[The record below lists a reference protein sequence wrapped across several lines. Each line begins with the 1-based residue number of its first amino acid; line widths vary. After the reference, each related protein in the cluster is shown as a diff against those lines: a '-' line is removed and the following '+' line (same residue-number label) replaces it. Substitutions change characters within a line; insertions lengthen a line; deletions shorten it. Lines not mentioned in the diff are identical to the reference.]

1 MEFEIDQTRFLS
13 ALTLAQTVADRRSTM
28 PVLANVLLRATA
40 DDELICSATD
50 MMIALTESVPCKV
63 SSPGSLTLGVRHL
76 HNVVR
81 TLPTGAVRV
90 KSLDNSWAQ
99 ILAARS
105 EFKLMGMPEGDFPD
119 LPDPRGASFT
129 SLASH
134 RLVDLIDKTL
144 FSVSTDEARVNLNG
158 ALFESDGKRAT
169 MVSTDG
175 HRLTKYTLDVTG
187 PKLGKGIV
195 IPRKGMD
202 EIRKVLN
209 RVEGECEIAV
219 VDQYLFVRADALT
232 LSVKLNNV
240 TFPPYQQVIPKDHQR
255 RAELS
260 REELIAALRQAAVIA
275 PEKTATVKVQLDKT
289 SLKLAADNPELG
301 AINLELP
308 VEFDGS
314 PLTAGFNANYLI
326 EALAAM
332 DAERI
337 YLDFQGEL
345 DPCVLRPAA
354 SGDAPAPDFLAV
366 VMPMRI

>member
-1 MEFEIDQTRFLS
+1 MEFEIDQARLLS
-13 ALTLAQTVADRRSTM
+13 ALTLAQTVADRRATM

-40 DDELICSATD
+40 DDELVCSATD
-50 MMIALTESVPCKV
+50 MMIALTESVSCKV
-63 SSPGSLTLGVRHL
+63 NSPGSLTLGVRHL

-81 TLPTGAVRV
+81 TLPAGPVKV

-99 ILAARS
+99 LRAGRS
-105 EFKLMGMPEGDFPD
+105 EFKLMGMPEGDFPE
-119 LPDPRGASFT
+119 LPDSKGVKFVEVP
-129 SLASH
+129 SH

-158 ALFESDGKRAT
+158 ALFESNGRQAT

-175 HRLTKYTLDVTG
+175 HRLTKYSVPLEG
-187 PKLGKGIV
+187 PALERGII

-209 RVEGECEIAV
+209 RVEGACKLGIS
-219 VDQYLFVRADALT
+219 DGYLFVDADALM

-240 TFPPYQQVIPKDHQR
+240 TFPPWQQVVPKDFQR
-255 RAELS
+255 RAGINRDELVN
-260 REELIAALRQAAVIA
+260 ALRQAAVIA
-275 PEKTATVKVQLDKT
+275 PEKTATVKLQLDKGN
-289 SLKLAADNPELG
+289 LELHADNPELG
-301 AINLELP
+301 AINLDLP
-308 VEFDGS
+308 VDYEGS
-314 PLTAGFNANYLI
+314 SLTAGFNANYLLD
-326 EALAAM
+326 ALTAV

-354 SGDAPAPDFLAV
+354 DEGEAPDFLAV